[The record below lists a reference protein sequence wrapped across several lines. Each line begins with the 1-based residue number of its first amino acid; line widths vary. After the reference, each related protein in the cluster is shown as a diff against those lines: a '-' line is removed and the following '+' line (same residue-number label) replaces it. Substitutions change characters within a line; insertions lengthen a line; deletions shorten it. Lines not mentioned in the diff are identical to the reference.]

1 MSSRSEELKE
11 GEEGDLANGS
21 IPENPT
27 AKVENGKIF
36 STDHFGKMIST

>member
-21 IPENPT
+21 IPENPP
-27 AKVENGKIF
+27 AKVENGRQDILYRPLWEN
-36 STDHFGKMIST
+36 D